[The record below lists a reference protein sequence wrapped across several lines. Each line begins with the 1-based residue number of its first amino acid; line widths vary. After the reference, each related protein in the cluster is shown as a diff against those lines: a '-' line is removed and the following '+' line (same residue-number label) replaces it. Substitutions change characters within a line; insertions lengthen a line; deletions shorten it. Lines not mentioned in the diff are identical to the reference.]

1 MAAESA
7 LALRLAP
14 DSALDFAPSQANI
27 PQLAIAQGFELKN
40 CRALDAPIQESQP
53 PRLQTDHELAD
64 ELIGQLIGAGCDA
77 LQPSRRVGMLSHDVL
92 RHRILLIPAQVRTA

>member
-40 CRALDAPIQESQP
+40 SRALDAPIQESQP
-53 PRLQTDHELAD
+53 PRLQTGHQLAD
-64 ELIGQLIGAGCDA
+64 ELIGELIRAGC
-77 LQPSRRVGMLSHDVL
+77 RRVGMHSHDIL